1 MGDAQTYDVLTE
13 KLRTGRIGR
22 RAFVRRMLALGIGG
36 PLLLDLL
43 AACGSSAP
51 GGAAPSASAGGA
63 ASSAAAGTPLR
74 GGTLVMAIWQ
84 EPANLMPHYANQT
97 VQSVVLDAIVEGLLR
112 TAPNGDYAPVLA
124 TDVPTVA
131 NGGVTVS
138 ADGKSMDVT
147 YHLKPRLTW
156 SDGQPLTSADVAF
169 TWRTIMDDPKT
180 AVRSGYDQITGV
192 DTPDDLTAVVR
203 YKSIYAAYPTRFGR
217 LLAKHALGGIAPAD
231 LSKSDY
237 VRKPLGT
244 GPFMITDFRAGD
256 SFTLVRNPNYRD
268 PAKPYL
274 DKVIFKSVPS
284 SAVAIAQLKAG
295 EVQAMWNLLES
306 ESADVEKAGVHVVV
320 TPGPSVERIEFNT
333 AENKDGT
340 DPNSVHPVLGDINV
354 RRALI
359 YATPKKQII
368 DKLLFGRATVGTT
381 VLSTGWAAP
390 KDVTQE
396 SYDPTKANA
405 LLDQAGW
412 VKGSDGIR
420 SKNGVRAALEITTTT
435 GNKTREQ
442 VEQVLVEEWKQIGID
457 LRIQNVPSAVLLS
470 ASWAAN
476 DPRKK
481 GSLDMWMYASSP
493 DIDPDS
499 IIYERY
505 YSKKIPWA
513 GNNGD
518 GQNYT
523 RVKSADLDK
532 AIEDSRSTLDF
543 DKRKAAYDKVCTIL
557 DQEAVIDWLY
567 NRADINGFTAN
578 VRAVGGGNPWRTLT
592 DNIEDWW
599 LGK

>member
-1 MGDAQTYDVLTE
+1 MM
-13 KLRTGRIGR
+13 R
-22 RAFVRRMLALGIGG
+22 G
-36 PLLLDLL
+36 PIRSMAVL
-43 AACGSSAP
+43 AAALSIVATACGASAP
-51 GGAAPSASAGGA
+51 GNSPAA
-63 ASSAAAGTPLR
+63 SAAASGAPVK
-74 GGTLVMAIWQ
+74 GGTLIMAIWQ

-97 VQSVVLDAIVEGLLR
+97 VQSVVLDTVVEGLVK
-112 TAPNGDYAPVLA
+112 TAPNGDYVPVLA
-124 TDVPTVA
+124 KEVPTLA
-131 NGGVTVS
+131 NGGVKVS
-138 ADGKSMDVT
+138 SDGKTMDVT
-147 YHLKPRLTW
+147 YHLKPGIKW
-156 SDGQPLTSADVAF
+156 SDGQPLTSADVQF
-169 TWRTIMDDPKT
+169 TWRAIMDDPKT
-180 AVRSGYDQITGV
+180 AVRSGYDQITSI
-192 DTPDDLTAVVR
+192 DTPDDLTAVVH
-203 YKSIYAAYPTRFGR
+203 YKSVYAAYPTRFGR
-217 LLAKHALGGIAPAD
+217 LLAKHVLGSMAPAD
-231 LSKSDY
+231 YSKSDY

-244 GPFMITDFRAGD
+244 GPFMLTEFVAGD
-256 SFTLVRNPNYRD
+256 HFTVEKNPNYRE
-268 PAKPYL
+268 PGKPYL
-274 DKVIFKSVPS
+274 DKIIFKSVPT

-340 DPNSVHPVLGDINV
+340 DPNSKHPILGDINV

-359 YATPKKQII
+359 YATPKQQMI
-368 DKLLFGRATVGTT
+368 DKLLFGKATVGRT

-396 SYDPTKANA
+396 SYDPKKANE

-420 SKNGVRAALEITTTT
+420 VKNGLRASLEITTTT

-442 VEQVLVEEWKQIGID
+442 VEQVLVEEWKQIGVE
-457 LRIQNVPSAVLLS
+457 LKIQNVPSAVLLS

-499 IIYERY
+499 IVYERY
-505 YSKKIPWA
+505 YSKKIPYP

-523 RVKSADLDK
+523 RVKNAELDK

-543 DKRKAAYDKVCTIL
+543 DKRKAAYDKVCKIL
-557 DQEAVIDWLY
+557 NDEAVIDWLY
-567 NRADINGFTAN
+567 NRADINGFTTN
-578 VRAVGGGNPWRTLT
+578 VQGVGGGNPWRTLT
-592 DNIEDWW
+592 DNTEDWW
-599 LGK
+599 LSK